1 MQASAA
7 AARYEKDEKPKT
19 KLFSLRTPYMKQ
31 GRITQLVAETENMWI
46 HTKINYEGGENEIHT
61 HLDED
66 HSFIVLEGQMSVFDE
81 KGNELKVGKY
91 QGVMIPRGAYY
102 RYLNTGSEN
111 LVVIRVGAGIKGQK
125 QGGQDMRVRPDGKP
139 LIASSEENKTV
150 PPIEDTRFFADFAGE
165 PNTEKDTRRKGH
177 KEKRRQG
184 DL

>member
-1 MQASAA
+1 MQPAN
-7 AARYEKDEKPKT
+7 KIDPTEKPRTQK
-19 KLFSLRTPYMKQ
+19 FSLRTPYMKQ

-81 KGNELKVGKY
+81 KGNEIKVEKH

-102 RYLNTGSEN
+102 RYLNTGPEN
-111 LVVIRVGAGIKGQK
+111 LVVIRIGAGIKGK
-125 QGGQDMRVRPDGKP
+125 PQGGVEMRVRPDGKP

-150 PPIEDTRFFADFAGE
+150 EPIEDVRFFADSAG
-165 PNTEKDTRRKGH
+165 
-177 KEKRRQG
+177 
-184 DL
+184 

>member
-1 MQASAA
+1 MQASAT
-7 AARYEKDEKPKT
+7 AARIDKDEKPQT

-31 GRITQLVAETENMWI
+31 GRITQLAAETENMWI

-102 RYLNTGSEN
+102 RYLNTGPEN
-111 LVVIRVGAGIKGQK
+111 LVVIRVGAGIKGKK
-125 QGGQDMRVRPDGKP
+125 QGGEDMRVRPDGKP
-139 LIASSEENKTV
+139 LVASSEENKTV
-150 PPIEDTRFFADFAGE
+150 PPIEDTRYFADSAG
-165 PNTEKDTRRKGH
+165 
-177 KEKRRQG
+177 
-184 DL
+184 

>member
-1 MQASAA
+1 MQASAT
-7 AARYEKDEKPKT
+7 AARIQKDEKPQT

-91 QGVMIPRGAYY
+91 QGVMIPKGAYY
-102 RYLNTGSEN
+102 RYLNTGPEN
-111 LVVIRVGAGIKGQK
+111 LVVIRVGAGIKGKK
-125 QGGQDMRVRPDGKP
+125 QGGEDMRVRPDGRP

-150 PPIEDTRFFADFAGE
+150 PPIEDTRYFADSAG
-165 PNTEKDTRRKGH
+165 
-177 KEKRRQG
+177 
-184 DL
+184 

>member
-1 MQASAA
+1 MQASAT
-7 AARYEKDEKPKT
+7 AARIDKDEKPQT

-102 RYLNTGSEN
+102 RYLNTGPEN
-111 LVVIRVGAGIKGQK
+111 LVVIRVGAGIKGKK
-125 QGGQDMRVRPDGKP
+125 QGGEDMRVRPDGKP

-150 PPIEDTRFFADFAGE
+150 PPIEDTRYFADSAG
-165 PNTEKDTRRKGH
+165 
-177 KEKRRQG
+177 
-184 DL
+184 

>member
-1 MQASAA
+1 MQAV
-7 AARYEKDEKPKT
+7 RKLEPTEKPKT
-19 KLFSLRTPYMKQ
+19 QKFSLRTPYMKQ

-81 KGNELKVGKY
+81 NGNEIKVEKH

-111 LVVIRVGAGIKGQK
+111 LVVIRVGAGIKGK
-125 QGGQDMRVRPDGKP
+125 AQGGTEMRVRPDGKP
-139 LIASSEENKTV
+139 LLANSAENKTV
-150 PPIEDTRFFADFAGE
+150 APNEDTRFFADSAG
-165 PNTEKDTRRKGH
+165 
-177 KEKRRQG
+177 
-184 DL
+184 